1 MTGCGVAQAVLG
13 RCLGSQYAPV
23 LRKLLKAAD
32 TLPIGADDLYTAAS
46 AHGSLA
52 DVLQLLGMQHPD
64 TEVHLH
70 AKMLGTPWAARLV
83 PLQTR
88 RT

>member
-1 MTGCGVAQAVLG
+1 MLG

-32 TLPIGADDLYTAAS
+32 TLPIGPDDLYTAAS

-52 DVLQLLGMQHPD
+52 DVLKQLGMQHPD
-64 TEVHLH
+64 TEVPL
-70 AKMLGTPWAARLV
+70 KPVLDSKPLTPN
-83 PLQTR
+83 P
-88 RT
+88 